1 MDAERRLMRRM
12 VKSVQ
17 PGHKEL
23 AELAGTFDLLGTWDA
38 VVYPRLRER
47 MEDAQK
53 KEFPEKETVLQ
64 GRELLVVQ

>member
-1 MDAERRLMRRM
+1 MEMDAERRLMRRM

-23 AELAGTFDLLGTWDA
+23 AGTFDLLGTRDA

-53 KEFPEKETVLQ
+53 KEFLEKEIVLL
-64 GRELLVVQ
+64 GKESLAAP